1 MKTEAPTPLEDTLAP
16 GDAPPPLQLE
26 TTGQYLEVPLLAAHD
41 NEQPSEP
48 VVERS
53 LLQLDRV
60 SGH

>member
-1 MKTEAPTPLEDTLAP
+1 MTPKQEPPMTPKTS
-16 GDAPPPLQLE
+16 PPELQLE

-41 NEQPSEP
+41 NEKPSEP

-53 LLQLDRV
+53 LKQLDRV